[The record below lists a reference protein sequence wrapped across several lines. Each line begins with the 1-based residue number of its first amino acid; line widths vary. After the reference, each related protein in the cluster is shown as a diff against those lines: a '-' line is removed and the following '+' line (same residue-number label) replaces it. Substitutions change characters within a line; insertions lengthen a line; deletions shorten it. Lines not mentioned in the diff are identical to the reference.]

1 MAQYGVPGTDSLV
14 AAAGRLL
21 DHHRRSVSTGE
32 DIRSSESDIRA
43 AIRDL
48 FAVSEMARRE
58 DMTLESD
65 RTDLRTGQVIL
76 EVKRRILKGGAPDPK
91 HIEQLDGY
99 LDEARLKGRPERLG
113 ILTDGMHWAL
123 RPSSETGTA
132 FKAAVVRTFTL
143 RTEHDADDWELWLR
157 DRIDAHPDALRAP
170 TPESVGHS
178 FGTGLAAVNDVAE
191 LRRLYDDH
199 ASDPTVGVKRALW
212 EDLLGSA
219 LGEVVSTTSDR
230 DGLFVRHTYLAAA
243 AALAL
248 QASFDMDIE
257 DIAQHGPSRLIDGSA
272 FAEHVGVRGVIE
284 SDFFGWPTETGGG
297 EAWIRGLAR
306 RLARY
311 DWNRADYDIGSVL
324 YQGVITAEERQR
336 LGEYYTPD
344 WLAERVVAQ
353 TVDDP
358 LNQRVLDP
366 ACGSGTFLREA
377 IKAYVAAAT
386 AASVPAPEA
395 LTALQHSVL
404 GVDVH
409 PVAVHLARAAWV
421 SAARDLIKSAGGTVD
436 VSVPVYL
443 GDSLQLRSDTQTLL
457 GQESVTVHTDP
468 ATTDGVHLVLEF
480 PKTLVDS
487 GDEFDSLLMQAATDI
502 EDGLD
507 PVQTLQA
514 AGVAAGADHDM
525 LLSTLRRL
533 KKLHDEG
540 RNHIWAYYTRNLVRP
555 VWLSTAAGQVDRIVG
570 NPPWLTYN
578 KTVSSIRAAL
588 QEQAKKIYGLWP
600 KPHYV
605 THADLAGLFYTRC
618 VDLYLRPGGEAAMVM
633 PHSALAA
640 GQYEKWRTGN
650 WGPVSADLSRDPWNL
665 ETLEPNDFFP
675 VPSCVVFSAKS
686 AAHGLASRVI
696 QWHGSP
702 DTPASITRKT
712 VHRPGH
718 GTMSPYRPRAHNGA
732 TIFPRRLFFVTAAA
746 SKTSLTG
753 SSSDVHPLCSNQDK
767 EPWKSLDVSH
777 LRGTIPDEYIHD
789 VHRGDTLAPFVT
801 LDPLKAILPFP
812 RAATDPPTANPA
824 TGDVSL
830 APLPSVLRRRWKHMA
845 TAWEANR
852 TPSSTLSLLEQLD
865 YRSKLSKQIPPST
878 VRLIYPQSGRPT
890 AAVLEHSDAL
900 IDYKLFWIACHSI
913 DEAHY
918 LAAIINSDTLRDAVA
933 PLMSKG
939 QFGPRDLEK
948 HLWKLDIREYN
959 PADRTHASLAQLG
972 STAAS
977 EASAALADLRT
988 QRAKKGRP
996 LTGTVARRELRARLA
1011 TSATGQKI
1019 ETLVKQLN
1027 I

>member
-1 MAQYGVPGTDSLV
+1 MSETDSLIV
-14 AAAGRLL
+14 AVSRLL
-21 DHHRRSVSTGE
+21 AHHKRSVSTGE
-32 DIRSSESDIRA
+32 DVRSSESDIRA

-48 FAVSEMARRE
+48 FAVSGLARRE
-58 DMTLESD
+58 SMALESN
-65 RTDLRTGQVIL
+65 RTDLRTGEAII
-76 EVKRRILKGGAPDPK
+76 EVKRRIGKGTDPDPK
-91 HIEQLDGY
+91 HVEQLDGY
-99 LDEARLKGRPERLG
+99 LDHARQRGDPERLG
-113 ILTDGMHWAL
+113 ILTDGKHWAL

-132 FKAAVVRTFTL
+132 FNATVVRTFTL

-157 DRIDAHPDALRAP
+157 DRIDAHASALRAP

-178 FGTGLAAVNDVAE
+178 FGTGLVALNDVAE

-219 LGEVVSTTSDR
+219 LGEVVSETSDR

-248 QASFDMDIE
+248 QASFHMDIE
-257 DIAQHGPSRLIDGSA
+257 DIAEHGPSRLIDGSA

-324 YQGVITAEERQR
+324 YQSVITAEERQR

-344 WLAERVVAQ
+344 WLAERIVKE
-353 TVDDP
+353 TVNDP

-377 IKAYVAAAT
+377 IKAYIAAAG

-421 SAARDLIKSAGGTVD
+421 SAASDLIKSADGTVD

-443 GDSLQLRSDTQTLL
+443 GDSLQLRSDTHTLL
-457 GQESVTVHTDP
+457 GQQGVTVHTDP
-468 ATTDGVHLVLEF
+468 ATTGGVHLVLEF

-507 PVQTLQA
+507 PVHTLQA
-514 AGVAAGADHDM
+514 AGIAAGADHDM
-525 LLSTLRRL
+525 LLSTLRSL

-578 KTVSSIRAAL
+578 KTISSIRAAL
-588 QEQAKKIYGLWP
+588 QQQAKKLYGLWP

-605 THADLAGLFYTRC
+605 TQANLAGLFYTRC
-618 VDLYLRPGGEAAMVM
+618 VDLYLRAGGKAAMVM

-650 WGPVSADLSRDPWNL
+650 WGPASADLSREPWNL

-686 AAHGLASRVI
+686 AAHSLSSRVI
-696 QWHGSP
+696 EWHGSP
-702 DTPASITRKT
+702 DTPAMITRKT
-712 VHRPGH
+712 VHMPGH
-718 GTMSPYRPRAHNGA
+718 DTMSPYGPRAHNGA
-732 TIFPRRLFFVTAAA
+732 TIFPRRLFFVTTTAA
-746 SKTSLTG
+746 KTSLT
-753 SSSDVHPLCSNQDK
+753 SSSSAVHPLSSNQDK
-767 EPWKSLDVSH
+767 EPWKSLNVSH
-777 LRGTIPDEYIHD
+777 LRGTIPNDYIHD
-789 VHRGDTLAPFVT
+789 IHRGDTLAPFVT
-801 LDPLKAILPFP
+801 LDPLTAILPLR

-865 YRSKLSKQIPPST
+865 YRSKLSKQIPRAA
-878 VRLIYPQSGRPT
+878 VRLIYTKSGRPT

-900 IDYKLFWIACHSI
+900 IDHKLFWIACRSI

-918 LAAIINSDTLRDAVA
+918 LAAIINSDTLRDAA
-933 PLMSKG
+933 EPLMAKG
-939 QFGPRDLEK
+939 QFGARDLHK
-948 HLWKLDIREYN
+948 HLWKLDIREYD
-959 PADRTHASLAQLG
+959 PADSIHASLAQLG
-972 STAAS
+972 NTAAS
-977 EASAALADLRT
+977 EASAALTGLRI
-988 QRAKKGRP
+988 QHAKKGRP
-996 LTGTVARRELRARLA
+996 LTWRVARRELRARLA
-1011 TSATGQKI
+1011 VSATGQKI

>member
-1 MAQYGVPGTDSLV
+1 MSQYGVPDADSLV
-14 AAAGRLL
+14 AAASRLL

-32 DIRSSESDIRA
+32 EIKSTESDIRA

-48 FAVSEMARRE
+48 FAVSELARRE

-65 RTDLRTGQVIL
+65 RTDLRTGEAII
-76 EVKRRILKGGAPDPK
+76 EVKRRIGKGTDPDPK
-91 HIEQLDGY
+91 HVEQLDGY
-99 LDEARLKGRPERLG
+99 LDDARLKGDPERLG
-113 ILTDGMHWAL
+113 ILTDGKHWAL

-143 RTEHDADDWELWLR
+143 RTEHDVDDWELWLR
-157 DRIDAHPDALRAP
+157 DRMDAHAGALQAP

-219 LGEVVSTTSDR
+219 LGEVVSKTSDR

-257 DIAQHGPSRLIDGSA
+257 DIAEHGPSRLIDGSA

-284 SDFFGWPTETGGG
+284 SDFFGWPTETGG

-306 RLARY
+306 RVARY

-324 YQGVITAEERQR
+324 YQSVITAEERQR

-344 WLAERVVAQ
+344 WLAARVVRE

-377 IKAYVAAAT
+377 IKAYVAAAG
-386 AASVPAPEA
+386 AASVPSPEA
-395 LTALQHSVL
+395 LTGLQHSVL

-421 SAARDLIKSAGGTVD
+421 SAARDLIKSVGGAVD

-443 GDSLQLRSDTQTLL
+443 GDSLQLRSDTLTLL
-457 GQESVTVHTDP
+457 DQERVTVHTDP
-468 ATTDGVHLVLEF
+468 ATTGGVHLVLEF

-507 PVQTLQA
+507 PVHTLQA
-514 AGVAAGADHDM
+514 AEIAAEAGYDM
-525 LLSTLRRL
+525 LLSTLRSL

-555 VWLSTAAGQVDRIVG
+555 VWLSTPAGQVDRIVG

-588 QEQAKKIYGLWP
+588 QEQAKKLYGLWP

-605 THADLAGLFYTRC
+605 TQADLAGLFYTRC
-618 VDLYLRPGGEAAMVM
+618 LDLYLRPGGEAAMVM

-650 WGPVSADLSRDPWNL
+650 WGPASADLSRDPWNL

-675 VPSCVVFSAKS
+675 VPSCVVFAAKS
-686 AAHGLASRVI
+686 ATHGLSSRVVE
-696 QWHGSP
+696 WHGSP
-702 DTPASITRKT
+702 DTPAAVTRKT
-712 VHRPGH
+712 VRMPGR
-718 GTMSPYRPRAHNGA
+718 GTRSPYGPRAHNGA

-746 SKTSLTG
+746 SRTSLTG
-753 SSSDVHPLCSNQDK
+753 GSSHVHPLSSNQDK
-767 EPWKSLDVSH
+767 EPWKSLNVSH
-777 LRGTIPDEYIHD
+777 LRGTVPDDYIHD
-789 VHRGDTLAPFVT
+789 IHRGDTLAPFVT
-801 LDPLKAILPFP
+801 LEPLKAILPFP
-812 RAATDPPTANPA
+812 RAATTPPTTDPT

-845 TAWEANR
+845 AAWKANR

-865 YRSKLSKQIPPST
+865 YRNKLSKQIPPAA

-900 IDYKLFWIACHSI
+900 IDYKLFWIACRSI

-918 LAAIINSDTLRDAVA
+918 LAAIVNSDVLRDAVA

-948 HLWKLDIREYN
+948 HLWRLDIREYD

-972 STAAS
+972 STAAG
-977 EASAALADLRT
+977 EASAALTDLQT
-988 QRAKKGRP
+988 QHAKKRHP
-996 LTGTVARRELRARLA
+996 LTWRIARRELRTRLA
-1011 TSATGQKI
+1011 ASATGQKI
-1019 ETLVKQLN
+1019 ETLVTQLK

>member
-1 MAQYGVPGTDSLV
+1 MSTSLAVPGDIVAFRDICLWHNTAVPDADSLV

-21 DHHRRSVSTGE
+21 DHHRRSVATGE
-32 DIRSSESDIRA
+32 AIRSTESDIRA

-48 FAVSEMARRE
+48 FAVSELARRE

-76 EVKRRILKGGAPDPK
+76 EVKRRILKGVAPDPK

-99 LDEARLKGRPERLG
+99 LDDARSKGRPERLG
-113 ILTDGMHWAL
+113 ILTDGKHWAL

-132 FKAAVVRTFTL
+132 FNAAVVRTFTL
-143 RTEHDADDWELWLR
+143 RTEHDADDWEQWLR
-157 DRIDAHPDALRAP
+157 DRIDVHAGALRAP

-191 LRRLYDDH
+191 LRRLYDGH

-219 LGEVVSTTSDR
+219 LGEVVSKTSDR

-257 DIAQHGPSRLIDGSA
+257 DIAEHGPSRLIDGSA

-306 RLARY
+306 RVARY

-324 YQGVITAEERQR
+324 YQSVITAEERQR

-358 LNQRVLDP
+358 LSQRVLDP

-377 IKAYVAAAT
+377 IKAYVAAAS

-421 SAARDLIKSAGGTVD
+421 SAARDLIKSAGGAVD

-443 GDSLQLRSDTQTLL
+443 GDSLQLRSDTLTLL

-468 ATTDGVHLVLEF
+468 ATTGGVHLVLEF

-507 PVQTLQA
+507 PAHTLQA
-514 AGVAAGADHDM
+514 AGIAAGADHDM
-525 LLSTLRRL
+525 LLSTLRSL

-588 QEQAKKIYGLWP
+588 QEQAKKLYGLWP

-605 THADLAGLFYTRC
+605 TQADLAGLFYTRC

-650 WGPVSADLSRDPWNL
+650 WGPASADLSRDPWNL

-675 VPSCVVFSAKS
+675 VPACVVFSAKA
-686 AAHGLASRVI
+686 AAHGPLIESHRMARLTRQPSPRSPARRSTCPATAPDRRT
-696 QWHGSP
+696 GPAPTTARRSSP
-702 DTPASITRKT
+702 DGCSSSPPQ
-712 VHRPGH
+712 HR
-718 GTMSPYRPRAHNGA
+718 RPRSRG
-732 TIFPRRLFFVTAAA
+732 
-746 SKTSLTG
+746 G
-753 SSSDVHPLCSNQDK
+753 SSEVHPLSSNQDK
-767 EPWKSLDVSH
+767 EPWKVP
-777 LRGTIPDEYIHD
+777 RTCRICA
-789 VHRGDTLAPFVT
+789 APF
-801 LDPLKAILPFP
+801 
-812 RAATDPPTANPA
+812 PT
-824 TGDVSL
+824 T
-830 APLPSVLRRRWKHMA
+830 
-845 TAWEANR
+845 T
-852 TPSSTLSLLEQLD
+852 ST
-865 YRSKLSKQIPPST
+865 T
-878 VRLIYPQSGRPT
+878 
-890 AAVLEHSDAL
+890 
-900 IDYKLFWIACHSI
+900 
-913 DEAHY
+913 
-918 LAAIINSDTLRDAVA
+918 
-933 PLMSKG
+933 
-939 QFGPRDLEK
+939 
-948 HLWKLDIREYN
+948 
-959 PADRTHASLAQLG
+959 
-972 STAAS
+972 STAATRS
-977 EASAALADLRT
+977 PAVRGPSTRSRPSCRSAEPLARPRPTPPPATCPLRRCHRFCAAVGST
-988 QRAKKGRP
+988 WPQPGKSTAHP
-996 LTGTVARRELRARLA
+996 AAP
-1011 TSATGQKI
+1011 
-1019 ETLVKQLN
+1019 
-1027 I
+1027 